1 MNDSLAELHARLACL
16 GPISRFRL
24 ALELLA
30 GGRCVSE
37 LAAAVGLSQ
46 SCTTRHLQ
54 CMQRAGLVGRRR
66 AGKRVVFALAP
77 EATGLLVLVETTS
90 GATAAPI
97 AQETPLVP
105 QSRRTPRRRAKAP
118 VRQPGDR
125 AREPVRRVTPES
137 VTPPAPAVAAPPP
150 RYRELEDYL
159 L

>member
-1 MNDSLAELHARLACL
+1 MNDSLLDLHARLACL

-24 ALELLA
+24 ALELLV

-54 CMQRAGLVGRRR
+54 CMQRAGLVSRRR

-90 GATAAPI
+90 VAAAASI
-97 AQETPLVP
+97 AGEAPLVA
-105 QSRRTPRRRAKAP
+105 QSRSTSRRRAKAS
-118 VRQPGDR
+118 VRKPRDR
-125 AREPVRRVTPES
+125 AHNTIRRVTPES
-137 VTPPAPAVAAPPP
+137 VTPPAPAVSAPPP
-150 RYRELEDYL
+150 RYPVLEDFL

>member
-1 MNDSLAELHARLACL
+1 MNDSLVELHARLACL

-37 LAAAVGLSQ
+37 LAVAVGLSQ

-54 CMQRAGLVGRRR
+54 CMQRAGLVSRRR

-90 GATAAPI
+90 GAAAAPI
-97 AQETPLVP
+97 ARETPLVP
-105 QSRRTPRRRAKAP
+105 QSRSASRRRAKTP
-118 VRQPGDR
+118 VRKPR
-125 AREPVRRVTPES
+125 VPARETVRRVTPES
-137 VTPPAPAVAAPPP
+137 VTPPAPAVSVLPP
-150 RYRELEDYL
+150 RYRELEDFL

>member
-1 MNDSLAELHARLACL
+1 MNDSLLELHARLACL

-30 GGRCVSE
+30 GGRCVSD
-37 LAAAVGLSQ
+37 LAMAVGLSQ

-54 CMQRAGLVGRRR
+54 CMQRAGLVSRQR

-77 EATGLLVLVETTS
+77 EATGLLLLVEATS
-90 GATAAPI
+90 GAAAAPI
-97 AQETPLVP
+97 ARETPLVP
-105 QSRRTPRRRAKAP
+105 QSRGTSRRKAKAP
-118 VRQPGDR
+118 IRKSRAG

-137 VTPPAPAVAAPPP
+137 DTPSAPTVSAPPP
-150 RYRELEDYL
+150 RYRELEDFL